1 VETAEPGFSTWQ
13 GEEISISSK
22 HSDWLWDLSN
32 FVYNGYTGGGL
43 LFPGTTTASSIAMA
57 TLRMRGSVPSLPAV
71 SSWPAA

>member
-32 FVYNGYTGGGL
+32 FVYNGYTGGGGGFFLRGKHDNTTL
-43 LFPGTTTASSIAMA
+43 LVGRI
-57 TLRMRGSVPSLPAV
+57 
-71 SSWPAA
+71 